1 MFRITISFEALAWKV
16 DVTIVNKSRIACQF
30 MTTLCSVMIAA
41 GRGRQYTCVEVVE
54 HSHLPRFIFRST
66 MSFETFQWQVDLAL
80 TNKSRIACLS
90 LTKLCSVTIAA
101 GRGGRA
107 PVSKSSSILTFPDL
121 CFRLLCHSRHS
132 YDKWV

>member
-1 MFRITISFEALAWKV
+1 MFRITMSFEAFAWKV
-16 DVTIVNKSRIACQF
+16 DLAMVNKSRIACRF
-30 MTTLCSVMIAA
+30 MTKLCSVMIAA
-41 GRGRQYTCVEVVE
+41 GRGRQCTCVEVVE

-101 GRGGRA
+101 SRGGGGGGGARG
-107 PVSKSSSILTFPDL
+107 
-121 CFRLLCHSRHS
+121 R
-132 YDKWV
+132 

>member
-1 MFRITISFEALAWKV
+1 MFRITMSFEAFAWKV
-16 DVTIVNKSRIACQF
+16 DLAMVNKSRIACRF
-30 MTTLCSVMIAA
+30 MTKLCSVMIAA
-41 GRGRQYTCVEVVE
+41 GRGRQCTCVEVVE